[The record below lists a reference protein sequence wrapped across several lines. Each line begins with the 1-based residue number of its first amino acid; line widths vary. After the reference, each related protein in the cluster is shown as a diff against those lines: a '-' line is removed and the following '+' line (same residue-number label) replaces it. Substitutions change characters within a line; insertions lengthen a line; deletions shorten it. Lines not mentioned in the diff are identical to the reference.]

1 VGLSVAALYAVAL
14 LVGLVTSAFR
24 VGEWEAHLF
33 GGTDLTSLK
42 QRAVMLVA
50 GVVTLSVLRAVPVFG
65 TLVVFV
71 SIVFGLGAL
80 VLSFVNRPAAGTTA
94 PA

>member
-1 VGLSVAALYAVAL
+1 
-14 LVGLVTSAFR
+14 
-24 VGEWEAHLF
+24 
-33 GGTDLTSLK
+33 
-42 QRAVMLVA
+42 
-50 GVVTLSVLRAVPVFG
+50 VTLSVLRAVPVFG